1 VSRFRRFGQRDAWKG
16 CSRTATIDLC
26 INHAITD
33 IEVLKTYAQGEGK
46 RRPGG
51 ISKRGG
57 KVLLLDFSSE
67 RLLPPT
73 ASTTISDKPFD
84 TKLSRYLSQTR

>member
-1 VSRFRRFGQRDAWKG
+1 VWVTISLVVVSNLTVAAGAVE
-16 CSRTATIDLC
+16 
-26 INHAITD
+26 
-33 IEVLKTYAQGEGK
+33 EVEIP
-46 RRPGG
+46 RSCG

-57 KVLLLDFSSE
+57 KVPLLDFSSE

-73 ASTTISDKPFD
+73 ASTTISAKPFD